1 MGIVLRGVQPAE
13 EFALTPAHAGAGDGR
28 RATSAWFDA
37 MFREHY
43 PRVVGLLAR
52 LTGDRGQAEEI
63 AADVFCKLSQQ
74 GGTRQDRD
82 QLTPWLYRVATNAG
96 LDGIRSNSRRKRREE
111 AAGTASLHA
120 SAGADAL
127 QEMLREERCV
137 RVRAVLGALKPRDA
151 QLLLLRANGLAY
163 RELAETLGIQ
173 AASVGTLLARAEA
186 EFERRY
192 RARYGDDV

>member
-13 EFALTPAHAGAGDGR
+13 EFALTPAHAGAGDES

-37 MFREHY
+37 MFRDHY
-43 PRVVGLLAR
+43 PRVVALLAR

-63 AADVFCKLSQQ
+63 AADVFCKLSQHT
-74 GGTRQDRD
+74 GLGQDRE
-82 QLTPWLYRVATNAG
+82 QVTPWLYRVATNAG
-96 LDGIRSNSRRKRREE
+96 LDGIRSTSRRKRREE
-111 AAGTASLHA
+111 AAGTANRHA
-120 SAGADAL
+120 GDDAL
-127 QEMLREERCV
+127 QGILREERSV
-137 RVRAVLGALKPRDA
+137 RVRAVLSALKPRDA

>member
-1 MGIVLRGVQPAE
+1 MDIVIRGVQPAE
-13 EFALTPAHAGAGDGR
+13 EFALNPAQAGAGDGPG
-28 RATSAWFDA
+28 AGTAWFDA
-37 MFREHY
+37 LFREHY
-43 PRVVGLLAR
+43 PRVVGMLAR

-63 AADVFCKLSQQ
+63 ASDVFCKVSQQ
-74 GGTRQDRD
+74 TGLPRDRA

-111 AAGTASLHA
+111 AAGSGDLHA
-120 SAGADAL
+120 GAQGDAL
-127 QEMLREERCV
+127 QEILREERCV
-137 RVRAVLGALKPRDA
+137 RVRAVLSALKPRDA
-151 QLLLLRANGLAY
+151 QLLLLRANGMAY

>member
-1 MGIVLRGVQPAE
+1 MSGVLRGVQPAE
-13 EFALTPAHAGAGDGR
+13 EFALNPPRTM
-28 RATSAWFDA
+28 TAWFDA

-63 AADVFCKLSQQ
+63 AADVFHKLS
-74 GGTRQDRD
+74 RQTEVRESE

-96 LDGIRSNSRRKRREE
+96 LDGIRSNVRRKRREE
-111 AAGTASLHA
+111 AVGGDLHG
-120 SAGADAL
+120 GAQGDAL
-127 QEMLREERCV
+127 DQMLREERCA
-137 RVRAVLGALKPRDA
+137 RVRSVLGVLRPRDA
-151 QLLLLRANGLAY
+151 QLLLLRAEGLAY

-192 RARYGDDV
+192 RARFGEDV